1 MGHRFSNRKSLDQ
14 WSNPSNIQ
22 SDTFPVK
29 FSSACYAIA
38 AARTT
43 LQRGSYTNMRPA
55 DTGGYY
61 CPTINTTSI
70 IIRGFT
76 LHDEQYNSGN
86 ANQNF
91 TGRWIAIGK

>member
-29 FSSACYAIA
+29 F
-38 AARTT
+38 
-43 LQRGSYTNMRPA
+43 
-55 DTGGYY
+55 
-61 CPTINTTSI
+61 SI

>member
-1 MGHRFSNRKSLDQ
+1 M
-14 WSNPSNIQ
+14 
-22 SDTFPVK
+22 
-29 FSSACYAIA
+29 
-38 AARTT
+38 
-43 LQRGSYTNMRPA
+43 QRGSYTNMRPA

-70 IIRGFT
+70 VIRGFT

-91 TGRWIAIGK
+91 TGRWIAVGK